1 MVFVILCVF
10 IGFDFL
16 QSFIFHIFG
25 FQTQVS
31 FIMQTILILGTGKS
45 STYLI
50 EYLIDTAG
58 QKNRQVILAD
68 ISEEIAAEKSAN
80 SPYVIAKAI
89 NLQEKENRQS
99 IIQLADVVI
108 SMLPAFLHPLI
119 ARDCLELRKHLF
131 TASYE
136 SDELKEMKHEI
147 EEKNLFFLNECGL
160 DPGIDHMSAMKII
173 HEEKAAGNKI
183 KSFKSYTGGVLT
195 PESENNPWKY
205 KFTWNPRNVILA
217 GQGVS
222 RFIRNGRYKYI
233 PYHMLFRRLETI
245 TFDQIGDFDGYPNR
259 DSLSYRQIYGLED
272 IPTLLRG
279 TLRRA
284 GFCQSWDVFVQLGM
298 TDDSFVMD
306 LPENFTAR
314 MFVNS
319 FLPYN
324 ELRPVENKIKDLL
337 PWVTD
342 EILDKI
348 AWLGLLDD
356 RELPLKKASP
366 ASILQVIL
374 EDKWSLKPEDKDMI
388 VMQHLFEIETP
399 QGTKRLTSSL
409 VCKGEN
415 QIYTAMAKT
424 VGLPLAMAV
433 DLFLDG
439 KIKLR
444 GLHTPVIP
452 EIYAPILKMLEKKNI
467 LFEEIEI

>member
-1 MVFVILCVF
+1 
-10 IGFDFL
+10 
-16 QSFIFHIFG
+16 
-25 FQTQVS
+25 
-31 FIMQTILILGTGKS
+31 MQTILILGTGKS

-50 EYLIDTAG
+50 EYLIGTAEA
-58 QKNRQVILAD
+58 KNRQIILAD
-68 ISEEIAAEKSAN
+68 ISAEVAAQKSGN
-80 SPYVIAKAI
+80 SPFVIARAI
-89 NLQEKENRQS
+89 NLKEKENRQA

-108 SMLPAFLHPLI
+108 SMLPAFLHPVI
-119 ARDCLELRKHLF
+119 AKDCLELKKHLF

-136 SDELKEMKHEI
+136 SEELKGMKDEI
-147 EEKNLFFLNECGL
+147 EEKGLFFLNECGL

-205 KFTWNPRNVILA
+205 KFTWNPRNVVLA
-217 GQGVS
+217 GQEVS
-222 RFIRNGRYKYI
+222 RFIRNGKYKYI

-245 TFDQIGDFDGYPNR
+245 TFDEVGDFDGYPNR

-298 TDDSFVMD
+298 TDDSFLMD
-306 LPENFTAR
+306 LPQGFTAR

-319 FLPYN
+319 FLPYD
-324 ELRPVENKIKDLL
+324 EIRPVETKIKDLL

-342 EILDKI
+342 EILEKI
-348 AWLGLLDD
+348 AWLGLFEDK
-356 RELPLKKASP
+356 ELPLLKGSP
-366 ASILQVIL
+366 AAIFQVIL
-374 EDKWSLKPEDKDMI
+374 EDKWSLESGDKDMI

-399 QGTKRLTSSL
+399 HGTKKLTSSL

-415 QIYTAMAKT
+415 QTYTAMAKT

-439 KIKLR
+439 KIKVR

-452 EIYAPILKMLEKKNI
+452 EIYDPILRMLEMENI
-467 LFEEIEI
+467 VFEEKVSFD

>member
-1 MVFVILCVF
+1 
-10 IGFDFL
+10 
-16 QSFIFHIFG
+16 
-25 FQTQVS
+25 
-31 FIMQTILILGTGKS
+31 MQTILILGTGKS

-50 EYLIDTAG
+50 EYLIGTAEA
-58 QKNRQVILAD
+58 KNRQIILAD
-68 ISEEIAAEKSAN
+68 ISTEVAAQKSGN
-80 SPYVIAKAI
+80 SPFVIARAI
-89 NLQEKENRQS
+89 NLKEKENRQA

-108 SMLPAFLHPLI
+108 SMLPAFLHPVI
-119 ARDCLELRKHLF
+119 AKDCLELKKHLF

-136 SDELKEMKHEI
+136 SEELKGMKDEI
-147 EEKNLFFLNECGL
+147 EEKGLFFLNECGL

-173 HEEKAAGNKI
+173 HEEKVAGNKI

-205 KFTWNPRNVILA
+205 KFTWNPRNVVLA

-222 RFIRNGRYKYI
+222 RFIRNGKYKYI

-245 TFDQIGDFDGYPNR
+245 TFDEVGDFDGYPNR

-306 LPENFTAR
+306 LPEGFTTR

-319 FLPYN
+319 FLPYD
-324 ELRPVENKIKDLL
+324 EVRPVETKIKDLL

-342 EILDKI
+342 EILEKI
-348 AWLGLLDD
+348 AWLGLFEDK
-356 RELPLKKASP
+356 ELPLLKGSP
-366 ASILQVIL
+366 AAIFQVIL
-374 EDKWSLKPEDKDMI
+374 EDKWSLESGDKDMI

-399 QGTKRLTSSL
+399 HGTKKLTSSL

-415 QIYTAMAKT
+415 QTYTAMAKT

-439 KIKLR
+439 EIKVR

-452 EIYAPILKMLEKKNI
+452 EIYDPILRLLEMENI
-467 LFEEIEI
+467 VFEEKVSFD